1 MRIAAIIGIAIF
13 AIYGCSPLKS
23 SPQEERHQMEL
34 TLHEVQTN
42 IDDSRHDINC
52 LQTEMQIVDS
62 KMKHQENAVS
72 NLKKQ
77 WLEKYQIRLDKLD
90 KLIDELSKELH
101 KLDTKEKNVA
111 ADIRQLSSHAN
122 ETTSALTQYKNRI
135 NELEK
140 EIFSQNKKLEEV
152 AKLNFTLQT
161 VMKSL
166 REVAGAKAENIYK
179 VKSGD
184 SLEKIAK
191 IYKVSV
197 EEIKKA
203 NHLDQDLIVVGQE
216 LIIPSQK

>member
-1 MRIAAIIGIAIF
+1 MRTVAILGIAIF

-34 TLHEVQTN
+34 TLHEVHTN

-52 LQTEMQIVDS
+52 LQTEMQIFDS

-72 NLKKQ
+72 TLKKQ

-90 KLIDELSKELH
+90 KLLVETTKELQ
-101 KLDTKEKNVA
+101 KLQTKEKNVSD
-111 ADIRQLSSHAN
+111 DIRQLSSHAN

-152 AKLNFTLQT
+152 AKLNATLQT

-166 REVAGAKAENIYK
+166 REVAGIKNANVYK

-191 IYKVSV
+191 MYKVSV
-197 EEIKKA
+197 EEIKKE
-203 NHLDQDLIVVGQE
+203 NHLDQDLIVIGQE